1 MTPLLTLARRAL
13 ISPIFCATLLASLF
27 SATASAAP
35 VQYFVPYEGQG
46 NLAVFDAAAGTGGWV
61 GSINEVPDPAN
72 ANPPLSL
79 VSVVLFTLDR
89 AAQTLMGSFEFT
101 TTDLV
106 STLFGD
112 LTGSVQDPD
121 ILTRGGQ
128 FSLDYQINGGT
139 GQFAGAN
146 GFGLA
151 FLDFNPSA
159 PGDNYTESGLLVFSA
174 LNPGTVPSPATGAL
188 VLAGLLALAASP
200 RNARARCGR

>member
-13 ISPIFCATLLASLF
+13 MSPLFCAALLTPFF
-27 SATASAAP
+27 SANASATP
-35 VQYFVPYEGQG
+35 VEYFVPYLGQG
-46 NLAVFDAAAGTGGWV
+46 NVAVFDAAAGTGGWV
-61 GSINEVPDPAN
+61 GSIDEVADPAN
-72 ANPPLSL
+72 ANPLSL

-112 LTGSVQDPD
+112 LTGSVQDAD

-139 GQFAGAN
+139 GQFAGSN

-174 LNPGTVPSPATGAL
+174 LNQGTLPSPATGAL

-200 RNARARCGR
+200 RNARAKRGR

>member
-13 ISPIFCATLLASLF
+13 MSPLFCAALLSPLF
-27 SATASAAP
+27 SATASAMPAS
-35 VQYFVPYEGQG
+35 YFVAYTGQG
-46 NLAVFDAAAGTGGWV
+46 NMSVFDASAGTGGWV
-61 GSINEVPDPAN
+61 GSIDEVPDPGN
-72 ANPPLSL
+72 PNPPLSL

-89 AAQTLMGSFEFT
+89 ANQTLMGSLEFT
-101 TTDLV
+101 TTDLL

-112 LTGSVQDPD
+112 LTGSVADAD

-151 FLDFNPSA
+151 FLD
-159 PGDNYTESGLLVFSA
+159 
-174 LNPGTVPSPATGAL
+174 
-188 VLAGLLALAASP
+188 
-200 RNARARCGR
+200 